1 MTVEAIDIPAVCDA
15 SDLARILK
23 LSVRT
28 IQRAVASGTCPVS
41 PLPSFC
47 SHPRWSGEA
56 VRRYLDGQTE
66 ARRYRRVG

>member
-1 MTVEAIDIPAVCDA
+1 MTVETINIPAVCDA

-28 IQRAVASGTCPVS
+28 IQKKVAAGVFPIPT
-41 PLPSFC
+41 LPSIC

-56 VRRYLDGQTE
+56 VRRYLDGQT
-66 ARRYRRVG
+66 AGPRFRRVG